1 MNIAIVGATGNVGR
15 KILEV
20 LEKKKLDIDNL
31 YLLASS
37 RSAGSK
43 INFNGKKFD
52 VVFLLQV
59 FEHISNPQN
68 LLNQIK
74 KCLNENGIIY
84 IEVPNINDALYSI
97 YNLESYVEF
106 NFRLPH
112 VYYYSDITLEK
123 MLSSCDFK
131 GETL

>member
-1 MNIAIVGATGNVGR
+1 MDKTFAN
-15 KILEV
+15 
-20 LEKKKLDIDNL
+20 
-31 YLLASS
+31 YS
-37 RSAGSK
+37 REIENFTIYDEPIEK

-106 NFRLPH
+106 YFRLH
-112 VYYYSDITLEK
+112 MFTTILILHWKKCYLVVILKVKLGSIRIFL
-123 MLSSCDFK
+123 F
-131 GETL
+131 